1 VEKTYKTATD
11 WWIQLMLVLP
21 LITGSAVIVVGIATE
36 NDYMRTVGVLSTA
49 GYCLLLGCL
58 VMPMIYVIRGE
69 GLAIRFG
76 MVRMRIPW
84 DRVIQI
90 EPSSNPVSGPAMS
103 LKRLDVHYKKG
114 NGAETHVLISPSD
127 RAAFVRDCGETSPCH
142 RVDGERLIS
151 KAG

>member
-1 VEKTYKTATD
+1 
-11 WWIQLMLVLP
+11 MLVLP

-58 VMPMIYVIRGE
+58 VMPMIYAVRGE

-76 MVRMRIPW
+76 LVRLWIPW
-84 DRVIQI
+84 ERVIQI

-103 LKRLDVHYKKG
+103 LKRLDVHYRKS
-114 NGAETHVLISPSD
+114 NGTETHVLISPTD
-127 RAAFVRDCGETSPCH
+127 RTAFVRDCGETSPCH

-151 KAG
+151 KTA